1 MRNTLS
7 SDYIRGFRAAI
18 RYLITTA
25 DAPGLKK
32 AKVIT
37 KKTAEWLKIVNEF
50 ACDIADG
57 YDIELWQTPD
67 NKLFGKKIACDR
79 IAKEIK

>member
-1 MRNTLS
+1 MRNAFS
-7 SDYIRGFRAAI
+7 SNYIRGFRAAI

-25 DAPGLKK
+25 EASGDGRKK

-37 KKTAEWLKIVNEF
+37 KKTAEWLKAVEES

-57 YDIELWQTPD
+57 YDIELWQTPGK
-67 NKLFGKKIACDR
+67 KLFGKR
-79 IAKEIK
+79 IK